1 MEKENTLYRV
11 VNNELKPIL
20 EDYTIIEPT
29 ESTPNIATLKI
40 KTTSE
45 WATQATHTFR
55 FVSTNVAY
63 NPITFTAKITEP
75 EKVTSN
81 ITSEF
86 VSEGTIPEGLGGTIT
101 VPDTATEGNPV
112 EFTVTPPKGYNLTA
126 LHIRRRAEKAR
137 LLPKQRTSTALQCQL
152 RQLR

>member
-11 VNNELKPIL
+11 KQRELKPIP

-63 NPITFTAKITEP
+63 NLIIYGEITEP
-75 EKVTSN
+75 E
-81 ITSEF
+81 
-86 VSEGTIPEGLGGTIT
+86 
-101 VPDTATEGNPV
+101 
-112 EFTVTPPKGYNLTA
+112 
-126 LHIRRRAEKAR
+126 R
-137 LLPKQRTSTALQCQL
+137 
-152 RQLR
+152 